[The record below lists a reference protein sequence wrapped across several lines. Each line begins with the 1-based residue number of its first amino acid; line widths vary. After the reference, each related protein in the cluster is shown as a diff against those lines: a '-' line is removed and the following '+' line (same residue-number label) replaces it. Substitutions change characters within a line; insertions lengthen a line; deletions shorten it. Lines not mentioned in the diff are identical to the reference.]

1 MSREEEIRKYE
12 EEVALNRAVDM
23 FEGGTITNQSW
34 RSSLFEAH
42 INSLVG
48 APLAVI
54 SNILL
59 LIWSGIEPDWV
70 SASIFA
76 TATWPVYLYLSV
88 GRIYLFRRIF
98 EKYGKSLEPTAIFK
112 SLRGKKQT

>member
-1 MSREEEIRKYE
+1 MVDESEVVKYE
-12 EEVALNRAVDM
+12 EEVALKNAKDM
-23 FEGGTITNQSW
+23 FEGGTMTNNQSW
-34 RSSLFEAH
+34 KSSLFEAH

-59 LIWSGIEPDWV
+59 LVWSGIEPDWT

-76 TATWPVYLYLSV
+76 TATWPIYFYLSV

-98 EKYGKSLEPTAIFK
+98 EKFGKSLEPTAIFK
-112 SLRGKKQT
+112 SLRGKK